1 MDELDRQI
9 EADYQRDKP
18 LLNGSVTAREVY
30 ALAWL
35 KGRTA
40 GLNAGMEFA
49 VIGEHVDEDL
59 LKAVVDV
66 RTDIRE
72 RQTS

>member
-1 MDELDRQI
+1 MADELDRQI
-9 EADYQRDKP
+9 EADCQRDKP
-18 LLNGSVTAREVY
+18 LLKGSATIREIY

-49 VIGEHVDEDL
+49 VISERLDEPL
-59 LKAVVDV
+59 LEKVLEQ
-66 RTDIRE
+66 RI
-72 RQTS
+72 

>member
-1 MDELDRQI
+1 MDELERQI

-18 LLNGSVTAREVY
+18 LLNGSVTVREIY

-49 VIGEHVDEDL
+49 VIGEHINEPL
-59 LKAVVDV
+59 LESVLEAQ
-66 RTDIRE
+66 